1 MILGERVRLRL
12 LEKSD
17 LERVAYWRNE
27 PRVASQFFGCWPFAV
42 SEQETWYAG
51 YVKDATQ
58 RMWIVETAQ
67 GAAIGT
73 LALVNIDH
81 HNQNAELG
89 RVLIGDQNHLGAECA
104 AEAVRLLVDFAFCE
118 ANLHRIEVRVLCGN
132 EAALALYGGCG
143 FLEEGRL
150 REAVWKRGGFQD
162 IVIMA
167 KIREDGDLD

>member
-17 LERVAYWRNE
+17 IEVVAHWRNE
-27 PRVASQFFGCWPFAV
+27 PRIAVQFFGCWPFAI
-42 SEQETWYAG
+42 SEQEAWYAG
-51 YVKDATQ
+51 YVKDTTQ

-81 HNQNAELG
+81 HNQSAELG

-104 AEAVRLLVDFAFCE
+104 QEAVQLLVDF
-118 ANLHRIEVRVLCGN
+118 
-132 EAALALYGGCG
+132 
-143 FLEEGRL
+143 
-150 REAVWKRGGFQD
+150 
-162 IVIMA
+162 
-167 KIREDGDLD
+167 